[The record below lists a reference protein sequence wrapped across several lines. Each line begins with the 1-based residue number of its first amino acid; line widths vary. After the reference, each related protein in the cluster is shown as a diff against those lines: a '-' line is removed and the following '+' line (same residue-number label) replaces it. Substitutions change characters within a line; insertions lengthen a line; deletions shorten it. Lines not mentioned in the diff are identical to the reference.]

1 MGAGNSKELTSCQVD
16 RKSLEKDLERA
27 KDEFEEKQ
35 AKVVEDASKRI
46 EKITEEKEKQ
56 KDEAIAKAEKQK
68 DEAIEMAEK
77 QFNLNLNQQKKF
89 YEEKLL
95 SIRKQLEQAEKLSSV
110 AYTSLEEK
118 YGEERAKRQK
128 LSDEM
133 FMVRQKLKNLDTYMQ
148 QQVRGAYRAIDTNYG
163 KQQIYNRFFP
173 PQAPPPAP
181 PRQNFTPNPYQPSRS
196 AYPQQGGFQQPAYQQ
211 PAYQQPT
218 YQQPTYQQPAY
229 QQPPPQQPYSFYR

>member
-16 RKSLEKDLERA
+16 RKSLEKDLDRA
-27 KDEFEEKQ
+27 KDEYQEKQ

-46 EKITEEKEKQ
+46 ETMTEDKEKQ
-56 KDEAIAKAEKQK
+56 KDEAIAL
-68 DEAIEMAEK
+68 AEK

-133 FMVRQKLKNLDTYMQ
+133 FMVRQKLKNLDTFMQ
-148 QQVRGAYRAIDTNYG
+148 QQVRGAYRALDTNYG
-163 KQQIYNRFFP
+163 KQQVYNQFFP
-173 PQAPPPAP
+173 QTPARQA
-181 PRQNFTPNPYQPSRS
+181 NFTPNPYQPQRS
-196 AYPQQGGFQQPAYQQ
+196 AYPQQGGFQQPAAYQQPARYQQPPTYQQQ
-211 PAYQQPT
+211 PAYQP
-218 YQQPTYQQPAY
+218 PSY
-229 QQPPPQQPYSFYR
+229 QQPPQQQAPYSFYR